1 MKRIFLKI
9 YRLFVLVSILVLLF
23 WLCQK
28 NVVTGGKL
36 FIERDFCNQSRFIS
50 NFYPEERVGETEKE
64 RGECFQKVFVEPAY
78 FKIKIPRTF
87 ERAKIRIFFQNFDQ
101 ENLQLGLIKKREF
114 PLDWRFT
121 LKPLENKT
129 LDYLNWFRLSEQGI
143 TLWQKEKEFDRIYDF
158 VNNLPKDKKI
168 GTFFY
173 DFSPE
178 IKNGFDNIKK
188 WNLQDSINNFD
199 YLIADY
205 QSPQQENNW
214 KMSEIDFLVGKEYLN
229 EHALEFMI
237 SAPGL
242 TDHRYEIKIK
252 KIEVELIRPEA
263 NWQSFIFDLKDYLLR
278 KIQNVK
284 EKIS

>member
-1 MKRIFLKI
+1 MVMGG
-9 YRLFVLVSILVLLF
+9 RLS
-23 WLCQK
+23 
-28 NVVTGGKL
+28 
-36 FIERDFCNQSRFIS
+36 IERDFCDQSRFIS
-50 NFYPEERVGETEKE
+50 NFYPEERVGETERE
-64 RGECFQKVFVEPAY
+64 SEECFQKIFVEPAY

-87 ERAKIRIFFQNFDQ
+87 EQAKIRVFFQNFNQ
-101 ENLQLGLIKKREF
+101 EDLQLGLIKKREF

-129 LDYLNWFRLSEQGI
+129 LDYLNWFKLSEQGI
-143 TLWQKEKEFDRIYDF
+143 TLWQKENNFNCIYDF

-178 IKNGFDNIKK
+178 ITDDFNNIKK
-188 WNLQDSINNFD
+188 WNLQDPINDFD
-199 YLIADY
+199 YLIANY
-205 QSPQQENNW
+205 QTPQQENNW
-214 KMSEIDFLVGKEYLN
+214 KMSEINFSAGKEYLN

-252 KIEVELIRPEA
+252 KIEAELIRSEA

-278 KIQNVK
+278 KIRNVK